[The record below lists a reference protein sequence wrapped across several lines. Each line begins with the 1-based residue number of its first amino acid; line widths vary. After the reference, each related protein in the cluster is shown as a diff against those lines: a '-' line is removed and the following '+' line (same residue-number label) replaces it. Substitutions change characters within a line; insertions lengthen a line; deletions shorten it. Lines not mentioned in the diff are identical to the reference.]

1 MASVLPATTHL
12 RLERDGAVLRLWF
25 NRPETRNALSAEM
38 VREFQ
43 ATLDA
48 VRDDRAIR
56 IIVLRGTGGTFCAGG
71 DIKNMQ
77 ATGVAPSQGTVDE
90 TRASNRRYGA
100 MLQALDEAPQA
111 TIAVVE
117 GWAMGGGIGFA
128 SVADITLAMANA
140 QFAMTEVTLGIVP
153 AAISPFVVRRIG
165 LTNARRF
172 AVSGARLDG
181 HGARAVGFVHEV
193 ADDTAALESL
203 LNAQINQILKC
214 APGAV
219 AETKR
224 LMLRAATAMPMTE
237 LLDHAAVSFA
247 DAVRSVEGREGT
259 AAFVEKRKPAWFEK
273 IETGQAGPGKAD
285 A

>member
-1 MASVLPATTHL
+1 MTSVLPTTSDI

-25 NRPETRNALSAEM
+25 NRPESRNALSANM
-38 VREFQ
+38 VREIQ

-128 SVADITLAMANA
+128 STADVTLALSSA

-181 HGARAVGFVHEV
+181 RGAQAVGFVHEV
-193 ADDTAALESL
+193 ADDAAALEAL
-203 LNAQINQILKC
+203 LTAQINQILKC

-224 LMLRAATAMPMTE
+224 LMRRAATAMPMIE
-237 LLDHAAVSFA
+237 LLDHAADSFA
-247 DAVRSVEGREGT
+247 AAVRSPEGREGT
-259 AAFVEKRKPAWFEK
+259 AAFVEKRKPAWLGK
-273 IETGQAGPGKAD
+273 VGPGKEIT
-285 A
+285 